1 MKEPSTS
8 QTYGPSVMGVI
19 FFLFFFLKFKIVACY
34 KGNTHRHAHKEKA
47 NYTITEQSSTALA
60 AMVITDQSNY
70 TIRRFS

>member
-1 MKEPSTS
+1 
-8 QTYGPSVMGVI
+8 MGVI
-19 FFLFFFLKFKIVACY
+19 FFPFFLFFSEFKIVVRY
-34 KGNTHRHAHKEKA
+34 KGNTHRHAHKEEA